1 MLLSDSENREHR
13 NISEY
18 YFVIRPNTTDIP
30 EIFQVFTSPLKFP
43 VKVDRLSTK
52 KRREK
57 RTETQLAQDLFK
69 TFGFEVVACTLD

>member
-18 YFVIRPNTTDIP
+18 YFVIGHNTTDIP
-30 EIFQVFTSPLKFP
+30 EIFQVFTSPLTFP

-52 KRREK
+52 KKKGEK
-57 RTETQLAQDLFK
+57 NVQK
-69 TFGFEVVACTLD
+69 HS